1 MKILMVSS
9 YLPYPLY
16 DGGKIRLFNLLK
28 ELRNEHEITLICETR
43 ENQNENDIKEV
54 EKICNKV
61 ITFERP
67 KAFSLKNII
76 KSLFSLDPFLITVH
90 SHPKFRELIKKELD
104 AANYNLIH
112 VETFY
117 VMQNLPKTKI
127 PIVLAEHNIEY
138 MVYKRYAD
146 KSTFFKKPIL
156 YLDALKI
163 KRVERKFWSMA
174 NRVVAVSKADQK
186 IIGEKTALVQNG
198 VDTKKFSL
206 KKNEFSKMEKRIL
219 FIGNFRWIQNKDS
232 AIYII
237 KNIWPH
243 ILLKNKNKEN
253 IKLWIVGKNIPENIK
268 NLESGDIII
277 DENAPD
283 QTELIFQ
290 KAEVL
295 LSPIRAGGGTNFK
308 ILESMSCGTP
318 VVTNSLGN
326 EGIGAKVNEEI
337 LICVDP
343 IDYAEKLVKLLSDK
357 YLYEKIS
364 RNSRHFIEE
373 NYDWKKIA
381 KNLDRVYKYFA

>member
-1 MKILMVSS
+1 MISS

-16 DGGKIRLFNLLK
+16 DGGKIRLYNLLK
-28 ELRNEHEITLICETR
+28 ELKGEHKITLICETR
-43 ENQNENDIKEV
+43 EDQGQNDVREV

-61 ITFERP
+61 ITFQRP
-67 KAFSLKNII
+67 KAFSVKNIT
-76 KSLFSLDPFLITVH
+76 KSLISPDPFVITVH
-90 SHPKFRELIKKELD
+90 SHPKFKELIKKELESGSYD
-104 AANYNLIH
+104 LIH

-146 KSTFFKKPIL
+146 KSTFIKKPIL
-156 YLDALKI
+156 YLDAVKVRRTE
-163 KRVERKFWSMA
+163 KKFWSMA
-174 NRVVAVSKADQK
+174 SRVVGVSSQDQK
-186 IIGEKTALVQNG
+186 IIGGKTALVPNG
-198 VDTKKFSL
+198 VDIQKFSL
-206 KKNEFSKMEKRIL
+206 KKIEFDKTEKRIL
-219 FIGNFRWIQNKDS
+219 FIGNFKWISNKDS

-243 ILLKNKNKEN
+243 ILMKNINKQN

-268 NLESGDIII
+268 SMESSDIII

-290 KAEVL
+290 KADVL

-326 EGIGAKVNEEI
+326 EGIGAKINEEI
-337 LICVDP
+337 LICSDP
-343 IDYAEKLVKLLSDK
+343 IDFAEKLIKLLSDK